1 MRGCVRRA
9 WVSGQVRAAVW
20 PAGCLRRLRR
30 SCDENGL
37 VEAIAQ
43 AHDSTVARIALAWL
57 QAQPG
62 VSSII
67 IGARRLAQLE
77 GNLQA
82 IVRLTAGELD
92 RLNVLTKPTFEFPQS
107 MQPMLL
113 AIHQGGT
120 TVNGLY
126 APASGFGIEKGDQPY

>member
-1 MRGCVRRA
+1 MRADRPNEMMKLGA
-9 WVSGQVRAAVW
+9 FFHPTG
-20 PAGCLRRLRR
+20 
-30 SCDENGL
+30 N
-37 VEAIAQ
+37 
-43 AHDSTVARIALAWL
+43 HVAAWL

-77 GNLQA
+77 DNLQA
-82 IVRLTAGELD
+82 IDVRLTAGELE
-92 RLNVLTKPTFEFPQS
+92 RLNVLTKPTFGFPQS
-107 MQPMLL
+107 MQPMFS